1 MANLGHMY
9 FEGVGVSKDVLE
21 AIRWYENAASAG
33 EFCAQIELGRIYS
46 RGLGVSRNPAS
57 ARKWYSAAIGQQS
70 LVQGCDNEI
79 AEAKQYIAAADL
91 GT

>member
-1 MANLGHMY
+1 MANLGRMY

-33 EFCAQIELGRIYS
+33 EFLAQIELGRIYS
-46 RGLGVSRNPAS
+46 RGLGVSRNPAA

-70 LVQGCDNEI
+70 
-79 AEAKQYIAAADL
+79 
-91 GT
+91 